1 MNRLTIG
8 VDLGGTFLKAGL
20 VSPTGRLIGEL
31 VHLPVNRN
39 ADGRELARAVA
50 SAASAVKSPGRVRA
64 IGVAVPASVT
74 APEGAV
80 AKGTSNLRGLEG
92 FPLRSAVAKLTG
104 VPVAVGNDAN
114 LAALGEARA
123 GAAKGTRNSLLLTLG
138 TGIGSGLIL
147 DGKPWEG
154 SRGYG
159 AEFGISATRPSRA
172 TGLPDRWMLLEQIVS
187 AEALRTWAGGS
198 SKEVFAKARRGDR
211 RAKRAVGTV
220 CEYLGMAVMN
230 AHLLLDLE
238 MVVLGG
244 GMANAG
250 ATLGHGVERA
260 FRSLCPKA
268 YQGNVKVRIAK
279 LGDAAGVVGAGLFA
293 LDHAQARG

>member
-1 MNRLTIG
+1 MTVG

-20 VSPTGRLIGEL
+20 VAPSGRLIGGM
-31 VHLPVNRN
+31 VRLPVNR
-39 ADGRELARAVA
+39 AARGPELARTIAAAVDA
-50 SAASAVKSPGRVRA
+50 VRGSHRIRAAG
-64 IGVAVPASVT
+64 IAVPASVT
-74 APEGAV
+74 APEGRV
-80 AKGTSNLRGLEG
+80 ARGTSNLRGLEG
-92 FPLRSAVAKLTG
+92 FPLRRTVARLTG
-104 VPVAVGNDAN
+104 LPVAVGNDAN

-123 GAAKGTRNSLLLTLG
+123 GAAQGTRNSLLLTLG

-159 AEFGISATRPSRA
+159 AEFGISATRPPRA
-172 TGLPDRWMLLEQIVS
+172 TGLPDRWMLLEEIVS
-187 AEALRTWAGGS
+187 AEAMRRWAGGA
-198 SKEVFAKARRGDR
+198 SKDVFARAARGDG
-211 RAKRAVGTV
+211 RAKRAVAIV

-238 MVVLGG
+238 LVVLGG

-250 ATLGHGVERA
+250 ARLGHGVERA
-260 FRSLCPKA
+260 FRKLCPKA
-268 YQGNVKVRIAK
+268 YQGAVRVRIAR

-293 LDHAQARG
+293 LDHARVR

>member
-1 MNRLTIG
+1 MTIG

-20 VSPTGRLIGEL
+20 VAPSGRLTGDL
-31 VHLPVNRN
+31 VRLPVNRH
-39 ADGRELARAVA
+39 AGGLELARAIA
-50 SAASAVKSPGRVRA
+50 SAASAVKSTARVRA

-92 FPLRSAVAKLTG
+92 FALRSAVARLTG
-104 VPVAVGNDAN
+104 LPVAVGNDAN

-123 GAAKGTRNSLLLTLG
+123 GAARGTRNSLLLTLG

-147 DGKPWEG
+147 DGQPWEG

-172 TGLPDRWMLLEQIVS
+172 TGLPDRWTLLEQIVS
-187 AEALRTWAGGS
+187 AEALRSWAGGS
-198 SKEVFAKARRGDR
+198 SKEVFAQAARGDAKARR
-211 RAKRAVGTV
+211 AVRIV

-250 ATLGHGVERA
+250 ARLGHGVERE
-260 FRSLCPKA
+260 FRTLCPKA

-293 LDHAQARG
+293 LDHAKRRTS

>member
-1 MNRLTIG
+1 MTIG

-20 VSPTGRLIGEL
+20 VAPTGRMIGEL

-39 ADGRELARAVA
+39 ADGPALARAVA
-50 SAASAVKSPGRVRA
+50 SAAAAVKSVTRVRA
-64 IGVAVPASVT
+64 IGIAVPASVR
-74 APEGAV
+74 APGGEV
-80 AKGTSNLRGLEG
+80 AKGTSNLKGLEG
-92 FPLRSAVAKLTG
+92 FGLRAAVARLTG
-104 VPVAVGNDAN
+104 LPVAVGNDAN

-123 GAAKGTRNSLLLTLG
+123 GAAKGTCNSLLLTLG

-187 AEALRTWAGGS
+187 AEALRTWAGGA
-198 SKEVFAKARRGDR
+198 SKEVFARAARGDR
-211 RAKRAVGTV
+211 RAQRAVGIV

-238 MVVLGG
+238 LVVLGG

-250 ATLGHGVERA
+250 ARLGHGVERA
-260 FRSLCPKA
+260 FRKLCPKA
-268 YQGNVKVRIAK
+268 YQGDVRVRIAE
-279 LGDAAGVVGAGLFA
+279 LGDAAGVVGAGLYA
-293 LDHAQARG
+293 LDHARSRT